1 MKNKNYYDLV
11 YRHMSIRGIIFDGIH
26 YLIGM
31 IIVVILVYSV
41 IQLHNHFSKDN
52 VSIPVPKSNMSASIL
67 QSSASSATTSGTSV
81 FSSNNFLRR

>member
-1 MKNKNYYDLV
+1 MKNKNYYNLV

-41 IQLHNHFSKDN
+41 IKLHNHFSKDN
-52 VSIPVPKSNMSASIL
+52 VSIPVPKSNMSATSGT
-67 QSSASSATTSGTSV
+67 SSTSGTSV

>member
-1 MKNKNYYDLV
+1 MKNKNYYNLV
-11 YRHMSIRGIIFDGIH
+11 YRNMSIRGIIFDGIH

-52 VSIPVPKSNMSASIL
+52 VSIPVSKS
-67 QSSASSATTSGTSV
+67 SSMTGSTGSTATSGSSV
-81 FSSNNFLRR
+81 VASNNFLHR

>member
-1 MKNKNYYDLV
+1 LKNKNYYNLV

-52 VSIPVPKSNMSASIL
+52 VSIPVPKSSSMSG
-67 QSSASSATTSGTSV
+67 SSTTATSGSSV

>member
-11 YRHMSIRGIIFDGIH
+11 YRHMSIRGIFFDGIH

-52 VSIPVPKSNMSASIL
+52 VSIPVPKSSNMYG
-67 QSSASSATTSGTSV
+67 SSTGSTSTSV
-81 FSSNNFLRR
+81 VASNNFLHR

>member
-1 MKNKNYYDLV
+1 
-11 YRHMSIRGIIFDGIH
+11 MSIRGIIFDGIH

-52 VSIPVPKSNMSASIL
+52 VSIPVPKSNMSATTGTTGT
-67 QSSASSATTSGTSV
+67 SATSSATSV
-81 FSSNNFLRR
+81 FASNNFLRR